1 QDDEL
6 VLLATTEQATV
17 PTTARQAWKTLAGS
31 LPTID
36 NPHGHDEDA
45 QGAVEVGT
53 PEATELMTTGAP
65 VRWELHPDGT
75 LWLVP
80 GPSTRAQVPAAG
92 TATFTMVDGR
102 LTGTRLTVHN
112 PDRSPYGDASAED
125 RALAALAEA
134 AFARHGVTFGGAGDG
149 TTGPGDGPA
158 AASGGTVGVGDV
170 DRAREAMSANARDLD
185 AVASPMNRE
194 RFSHMPRGPPAD
206 PDDPHGPEVVVRVV
220 PAAARPAGAE
230 GVIAFGWHDGGV
242 VFVFDDTLAKIDA
255 AISAGLLDA
264 DWWVRLLVH
273 ERDFHLLREE
283 HTGHRHDR
291 DANPLAN
298 ELLLAGVVPGRSE
311 RPFVPVRDI
320 HGRQGWQSPDLG
332 RKALASLHRAV
343 LVAGRIEG
351 GSTVASGFILWTT
364 GKRAY
369 LVTNQHAVEDQRDL
383 TVTVS
388 TGKGELTVPGAVL
401 DRPSPEQIVEQLVAH
416 NATQGLDR
424 AELLEAVD
432 QLDLAVVVIK
442 HRRLARLGLEPIRLH
457 DSLDGANLQAV
468 TLGYPD
474 PSIPVG
480 PDGTPLSTDTDVLV
494 ASGGLTLFGPAG
506 RTGAP
511 HRRFDLIIV
520 GDRAASEG
528 NSGAGVILNVTHPD
542 GHVEDVLIGVSR
554 AQIDSRIG
562 RISKAVRADV
572 VRAFL
577 YAHGLTEP
585 TGSSRGG
592 PARLSGQAQ
601 TGDVS
606 SAIADS
612 PVAESVSPA
621 RLRALGGQVGVPRRL
636 FRAAG
641 MPGLDAHHGFN
652 RAVVTGTGMD
662 DLVIHSGADGRMHT
676 DTEVWTV
683 LRQLALTHPKIV
695 RALLVHELTHLA
707 HPEWTEEQVQ
717 AAAPLPT
724 RWPARLRAAIEG
736 LVEGELQPEADPTA
750 GLLAPIP
757 GVGVRSS
764 SRHGPSGEEEGYD
777 NWEIRELQGLPELPA
792 DAGEPVL
799 GWVRLWRA
807 ATFELISGERDGPAV
822 TELLEK
828 TGRTPSDLPKLVRHR
843 SWDKL
848 TSDQFKYL
856 DVAGEY
862 RVEVAADGTRELHLF
877 PNLRGDGLEVYAL
890 VATHFAAW
898 AGLRPEQ
905 VPWVARLAVSGG
917 TGREK
922 LWISSEWIPLRV
934 LADLRSLGSYI
945 DRVTA

>member
-1 QDDEL
+1 
-6 VLLATTEQATV
+6 
-17 PTTARQAWKTLAGS
+17 
-31 LPTID
+31 
-36 NPHGHDEDA
+36 
-45 QGAVEVGT
+45 
-53 PEATELMTTGAP
+53 M
-65 VRWELHPDGT
+65 
-75 LWLVP
+75 
-80 GPSTRAQVPAAG
+80 
-92 TATFTMVDGR
+92 
-102 LTGTRLTVHN
+102 
-112 PDRSPYGDASAED
+112 
-125 RALAALAEA
+125 
-134 AFARHGVTFGGAGDG
+134 
-149 TTGPGDGPA
+149 
-158 AASGGTVGVGDV
+158 
-170 DRAREAMSANARDLD
+170 
-185 AVASPMNRE
+185 
-194 RFSHMPRGPPAD
+194 
-206 PDDPHGPEVVVRVV
+206 
-220 PAAARPAGAE
+220 
-230 GVIAFGWHDGGV
+230 
-242 VFVFDDTLAKIDA
+242 
-255 AISAGLLDA
+255 
-264 DWWVRLLVH
+264 
-273 ERDFHLLREE
+273 
-283 HTGHRHDR
+283 
-291 DANPLAN
+291 
-298 ELLLAGVVPGRSE
+298 
-311 RPFVPVRDI
+311 
-320 HGRQGWQSPDLG
+320 
-332 RKALASLHRAV
+332 
-343 LVAGRIEG
+343 
-351 GSTVASGFILWTT
+351 ASGFILWTT

-388 TGKGELTVPGAVL
+388 TGKGELTVPGTVL

-432 QLDLAVVVIK
+432 ELDLAVVVIE

-945 DRVTA
+945 DRVTAAFHADSGPVMAEIRDAFPETGTEPQRAFGRAVLAYAAELAAKAEEVRRLYQDEFEQNEQPLPVEPAGPTGDLVLGFHRHGELDEERFWVSEGGLESSGPDRFAPHVGQLRVAEIDALREVLPTLTPTRSRRLLRMLPAEDADLVVVSERELAAALAETGVDEVPGLLHRLTVFEVDGHRYTTDTRVRERQQHVKARRWDSYARDRFTGFHDSSRKPDSTWRDAREHALRDWWWLARRGWVRLPDGSNSAVWDE